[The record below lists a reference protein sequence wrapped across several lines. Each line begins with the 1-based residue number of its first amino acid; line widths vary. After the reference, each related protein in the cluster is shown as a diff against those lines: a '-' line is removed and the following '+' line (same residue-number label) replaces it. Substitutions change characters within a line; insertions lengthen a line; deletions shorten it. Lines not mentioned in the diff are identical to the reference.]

1 MTVCEMCGKELPL
14 FIAIVEGAEVQV
26 CANCGKFGNVLR
38 RPVAKAAPKKA
49 VQEVIDTVVE
59 DYAERI
65 RKAREK
71 LGKTQK
77 EFALMLTEKE
87 SVVQH
92 IESGGMTPSIDMAR
106 KLEKLLKIQLV
117 EEEKQEVVDAKAK
130 PSGPLTIGDLLASKM
145 SK

>member
-1 MTVCEMCGKELPL
+1 MTVCEMCGKALPL
-14 FIAIVEGAEVQV
+14 FVAIVEGAEVQV

-38 RPVAKAAPKKA
+38 KPVAKAVPKK
-49 VQEVIDTVVE
+49 VIQEVIETVVE
-59 DYAERI
+59 DYAERV

-92 IESGGMTPSIDMAR
+92 IESGTMAPSIEMAR

-117 EEEKQEVVDAKAK
+117 EQEKQEVVEKNSK
-130 PSGPLTIGDLLASKM
+130 PSGPLTIGDLLASKL
-145 SK
+145 K